1 MEDMEFSERAAVAR
15 ILHLGGMRAFA
26 ETMSMLDADWKL
38 DARLVWQTK
47 DLLQNAVCDQLHDR
61 DHKVLGQARRVST
74 DPRWRY
80 RYY

>member
-1 MEDMEFSERAAVAR
+1 
-15 ILHLGGMRAFA
+15 
-26 ETMSMLDADWKL
+26 MLDADWKL